1 MKNILNLLCNGKV
14 KDFHGTIDANKDR
27 LFLRVYYVR
36 CTVGSLF
43 SVIYDKLFLW
53 IRVLGVLPS

>member
-36 CTVGSLF
+36 CTVGSVF
-43 SVIYDKLFLW
+43 FLSFM
-53 IRVLGVLPS
+53 ISYFCGYVF